1 MTKKTE
7 HKPAESSSK
16 TPQNDVQ
23 NLVRIHIMGRDYSVP
38 NDLAI
43 MKALEYAGFKYIR
56 GAGCRGGYCGA
67 CATLYRLKGD
77 YNLYPALAC
86 EHMVEDGMYLAQL
99 PFVPAEKVLYKLD
112 DLKADGTL
120 LLQYYPEIARCV
132 SCNTCTKACPQDL
145 KVMDYVQAGLR
156 GDIEKVAELSFDCI
170 MCGLCAMRCPAG
182 IVPYNMAQLARRLYG
197 KFIAPPSKEL
207 VMRVAEVIEGKYE
220 DDIQNMMKMSKKDL
234 RKLYDSRDI
243 EVEE

>member
-7 HKPAESSSK
+7 HKPPEPSGNAPK
-16 TPQNDVQ
+16 NTTQ
-23 NLVRIHIMGRDYSVP
+23 NLVRINIMGREYSVP
-38 NDLAI
+38 DDLAI

-67 CATLYRLKGD
+67 CATLYRLRGD
-77 YNLYPALAC
+77 YHLYPALAC
-86 EHMVEDGMYLAQL
+86 EHMVEDGMYLTQL
-99 PFVPAEKVLYKLD
+99 PFVPAEKVLYELD

-182 IVPYNMAQLARRLYG
+182 IVPYNMAQLARRIYG
-197 KFIAPPSKEL
+197 KYIATPS
-207 VMRVAEVIEGKYE
+207 REVDTRATEVLEGKYE
-220 DDIQNMMKMSKKDL
+220 TEIQKMMKMSKKDL
-234 RKLYDSRDI
+234 RNLYDKREI
-243 EVEE
+243 EEEK